1 MAKTKL
7 VTYLVRDVPTT
18 APDGLT
24 ITRDGGKFT
33 FAWKICDKDYDAGQA
48 LRYRINNGPW
58 SGTANP
64 GAKAT
69 SYAIQPGG
77 APGNITRVDFQ
88 VQGKRKEYTTGKG
101 NNQVKNIPKIS
112 APKSCSWI
120 ATPPNTPTL
129 TYAKNSGNSGTFTW
143 STDADNSGK
152 NILNHV
158 EYETW
163 TTHSNSSAPEWPSRT
178 NQPASGSMS
187 YTESFSGQNVVR
199 WVRVQSAGPAG
210 WSGWVTAHHA
220 YGNPA
225 VPQLTHASAVKT
237 SSDTMQL
244 TVAWNSSPTLLNPID
259 TITVQYAIAVPTDTS
274 LSAPATGWTDA
285 VTVTSNG
292 GGDMVVVSVSEA
304 IGTDECMWVRVMSK
318 HDDYERYSG
327 SMRAATG
334 ALETPGINANV
345 NFNTGV
351 VALTITENTS
361 CDVAAT
367 AIFYRP
373 DDNPSQ
379 DRIVAI
385 FPNGT
390 TTGTVT
396 VADLRGKDKSC
407 FGAYAF
413 VGTFSGTTIRT
424 RLMWSGSALDS
435 DIAAIAPAWLS
446 LSAGSKDKTVR
457 VTWDWTW
464 ANATA
469 AEISWADHD
478 DAWEST
484 DQPKTYAIDD
494 IVKSWVVAG
503 LDVGRWYF
511 RVRLKGLI
519 DSDEVTGPWSEIYDF
534 DLSGIP
540 DRPALILNKSIINA
554 EESVTARW
562 AYVASDDT
570 SQQYAEICL
579 ATISALGVITYGE
592 VIARVTDSQTVSIK
606 RDWVEDQT
614 YYMCLRLTSTAGRQS
629 EWSEPVA
636 LTVAPPV
643 EISLPSASLSIEY
656 TAEDYT
662 LDRRGVL
669 RYIEEDQVT
678 TVESSFAIIEEIV
691 LNQEED
697 PIDPDNYSIDM
708 STGLI
713 TFDPPLETPGGCV
726 LAITGYQKT
735 ESEIVNS
742 SRVYKAE
749 DYVKYQ
755 PGEAFIIEK
764 GVIAQNYLRI
774 VQASELD
781 VISLPLSLTVIGAG
795 VSGTTTV
802 SIIRAEDYHIY
813 RPDDSEFDGFE
824 GETIVTKSQTGEDQ
838 MTISY
843 DELIGHLDDGAKYT
857 LRCTVI
863 DDYGQTASIEF
874 PINVEW
880 SHQAGKPTA
889 TVKIDE
895 YQRIAMITPTAPT
908 NYRSGDVCDIYR
920 LSADKPELVFRGAE
934 FGQTYVDPYPGFGD
948 FCGHRL
954 VTRTANGDYITRD
967 NELAWFLC
975 DSDVDDILEE
985 DAMIIDVNGNQ
996 IELPYNIELQNTWTK
1011 DFKRTTYLGG
1021 AVQGDWNPAVTR
1033 DTTANTVILR
1043 GRDLDKQISMRGLA
1057 GYAGL
1062 AHIRTPDGSSMACDI
1077 QVRETSSYQNK
1088 RVSYSLSIKVID
1100 PPAPEGMLLAD
1111 WQDMNPP
1118 R

>member
-7 VTYLVRDVPTT
+7 VTYLVKDVPTT
-18 APDGLT
+18 APTGLS

-33 FAWKICDKDYDAGQA
+33 FAWKIGDKDYDAGQS

-58 SGTANP
+58 SGAIHL
-64 GAKAT
+64 GVKAT
-69 SYAIQPGG
+69 SYSLQPGG

-88 VQGKRKEYTTGKG
+88 VLGKRKEYTTGKS
-101 NNQVKNIPKIS
+101 NNQVKNIPRAS
-112 APKSCSWI
+112 APASCSWI
-120 ATPPNTPTL
+120 ATPPSVPTL
-129 TYAKNSGNSGTFTW
+129 TYSKNSGNSGTFTW

-163 TTHSNSSAPEWPSRT
+163 TTHSNSSAPEWPART
-178 NQPASGSMS
+178 NQPDSGSMS

-199 WVRVQSAGPAG
+199 WVRVRSAGPAG

-274 LSAPATGWTDA
+274 LSAPASGWTDA

-351 VALTITENTS
+351 VTLTITENTS

-413 VGTFSGTTIRT
+413 VGTYSGTTIRT

-435 DIAAIAPAWLS
+435 DIAAVAPAWLS

-519 DSDEVTGPWSEIYDF
+519 DSDEVIGPWSDMYSY

-540 DRPALILNKSIINA
+540 DRPALILSKSIINPQ
-554 EESVTARW
+554 EPVTARW
-562 AYVASDDT
+562 AYITSDDT
-570 SQQYAEICL
+570 RQQYAEICL
-579 ATISALGVITYGE
+579 AEINALGEITYGE
-592 VIARVTDSQTVSIK
+592 IIARVEDTQTVSIS
-606 RDWVEDQT
+606 RDWVVDQT
-614 YYMCLRLTSTAGRQS
+614 YYLCLRLTSTAGAQS
-629 EWSEPVA
+629 EWSEPVS
-636 LTVAPPV
+636 LTVAPEV
-643 EISLPSASLSIEY
+643 TISAQHSLVD
-656 TAEDYT
+656 ED
-662 LDRRGVL
+662 GVL
-669 RYIEEDQVT
+669 TLEEMPITATVT
-678 TVESSFAIIEEIV
+678 
-691 LNQEED
+691 
-697 PIDPDNYSIDM
+697 
-708 STGLI
+708 
-713 TFDPPLETPGGCV
+713 
-726 LAITGYQKT
+726 
-735 ESEIVNS
+735 
-742 SRVYKAE
+742 
-749 DYVKYQ
+749 
-755 PGEAFIIEK
+755 
-764 GVIAQNYLRI
+764 
-774 VQASELD
+774 
-781 VISLPLSLTVIGAG
+781 GAG
-795 VSGTTTV
+795 VSGTTAV
-802 SIIRAEDYHIY
+802 SIIRSEDYHIY
-813 RPDDSEFDGFE
+813 RPDDSEFDGFA
-824 GETIVTKSQTGEDQ
+824 GETIVTKSQTGEDT
-838 MTISY
+838 MTIMTN
-843 DELIGHLDDGAKYT
+843 DLIGHLDDGAKYT

-863 DDYGQTASIEF
+863 DTYGQTASLEYPF
-874 PINVEW
+874 TVAW
-880 SHQAGKPTA
+880 THQAGKPRA
-889 TVKIDE
+889 TVKIDDW
-895 YQRIAMITPTAPT
+895 QRIAMITPIAPD
-908 NYRSGDVCDIYR
+908 NYAEGDVCDIYR
-920 LSADKPELVFRGAE
+920 ISADKPELVFQGAE

-948 FCGHRL
+948 FCGHRI
-954 VTRTANGDYITRD
+954 VTRTANGDYITED
-967 NELAWFLC
+967 NELAWFMC
-975 DSDVDDILEE
+975 DSEVDDILEE
-985 DAMIIDVNGNQ
+985 AAMIIDVNGEQ

-1033 DTTANTVILR
+1033 DTTASTTILR
-1043 GRDLDKQISMRGLA
+1043 GRDLDKQISMRNLA
-1057 GYAGL
+1057 GYAGI
-1062 AHIRTPDGSSMACDI
+1062 AHVRTPDGSSMACDA
-1077 QVRETSSYQNK
+1077 QVRETWSHQTK
-1088 RVSYSLSIKVID
+1088 RMSYSLAIKAID
-1100 PPAPEGMLLAD
+1100 PPGPEGMLLSD
-1111 WQDMNPP
+1111 WTDMNPP